1 MLNAYI
7 PPCGASAQ
15 GQPDPKSII
24 HAPSA
29 KHIIYELFGVI
40 WFGATVVTKLYR
52 RKRQN
57 YIHRYDTCNLCT
69 TFNSLINKV
78 YFDAKTVVVS

>member
-1 MLNAYI
+1 MLNAHI

-29 KHIIYELFGVI
+29 QHSFFGVI
-40 WFGATVVTKLYR
+40 WFGARVVTKIIQKK
-52 RKRQN
+52 KRQN
-57 YIHRYDTCNLCT
+57 CINRYDTCKLCT
-69 TFNSLINKV
+69 TLNSLIKKV

>member
-1 MLNAYI
+1 MLNSHI

-52 RKRQN
+52 RKRGR
-57 YIHRYDTCNLCT
+57 IIFTDTILVIYVLL
-69 TFNSLINKV
+69 SIV
-78 YFDAKTVVVS
+78 